1 MSFDGHKHFFL
12 LNLGMELMSYRIGKC
27 LALRDTSRLFSQRS
41 RANLYPKQLLGFLGG
56 SGVKNLPTNAGDT
69 RNMRLIPGWG
79 RSSGGEN
86 GNLLQYSRL
95 ENSMDRETRQATFH
109 GIAKELDM
117 TE

>member
-56 SGVKNLPTNAGDT
+56 SGVKNLPTNAGD
-69 RNMRLIPGWG
+69 RCGFNPWFENIPWKRKWQLTPVFLPQKFYGQ
-79 RSSGGEN
+79 RSLVG
-86 GNLLQYSRL
+86 
-95 ENSMDRETRQATFH
+95 
-109 GIAKELDM
+109 
-117 TE
+117 